1 MAECGD
7 EITGDEL
14 LKLINRTNT
23 SQDKLS
29 SLSALKDY
37 IITEGLN
44 ADVIMISLLQ
54 EISMKLDYL
63 STISDN
69 SFETNKLLNKIYNPE

>member
-7 EITGDEL
+7 EITGEEL
-14 LKLINRTNT
+14 ITLINRTNT
-23 SQDKLS
+23 SQDKLQ

-37 IITEGLN
+37 IISEGLN

-54 EISMKLDYL
+54 EISQKLSCL
-63 STISDN
+63 STLTDN
-69 SFETNKLLNKIYNPE
+69 SFETNKLLNKIYNHE

>member
-7 EITGDEL
+7 EITGEEL
-14 LKLINRTNT
+14 ITLINRTNT
-23 SQDKLS
+23 SQDKLQ

-37 IITEGLN
+37 IISEGLN

-54 EISMKLDYL
+54 DISQKLSCL
-63 STISDN
+63 STLTDN
-69 SFETNKLLNKIYNPE
+69 SFETNKLLSKIYNHE

>member
-14 LKLINRTNT
+14 LTLINRTNT

-54 EISMKLDYL
+54 EISMKLNCL
-63 STISDN
+63 STLTDN

>member
-7 EITGDEL
+7 EITGEEL
-14 LKLINRTNT
+14 ITLINRTNT
-23 SQDKLS
+23 SQDKLQ

-37 IITEGLN
+37 IISEGLN

-54 EISMKLDYL
+54 DISMKLNHL
-63 STISDN
+63 HTITDN
-69 SFETNKLLNKIYNPE
+69 SSETNKLLNKINNPE